1 MTNFSSD
8 VPLSSVKVRA
18 QKGSTL
24 HRLVL
29 FPLLANSAMK
39 DTERY
44 GRLNL
49 VLHCFILYYQIVV
62 MDLPVFTIP
71 SDCHLSVVSNRNEV
85 EIAETALEYWYS

>member
-8 VPLSSVKVRA
+8 VPLSSVKVEA

-49 VLHCFILYYQIVV
+49 VLHCFILFHQIVV
-62 MDLPVFTIP
+62 CISTLYLHYLLLTKYNFYL
-71 SDCHLSVVSNRNEV
+71 H
-85 EIAETALEYWYS
+85 W